1 MPGGGAAGPPG
12 WPQAWPFSPGVLLLA
27 LGAAV
32 LGAAAAAGALLWLVV
47 RPALRAFERA
57 CAEVEKASKAAEVAA
72 AEVER
77 ASLVLQED
85 VPRAADA
92 TEAAGRGVEQLSEE
106 LSGSGAWLQSTATDL
121 PEAVQ
126 GAVQERIG
134 AAQREVV
141 GFAGPWQG
149 SVQEIATGVVAE
161 VEKWQ
166 QGLAAAVA
174 TFERVQ
180 RVEWERAAALREAGQ
195 MSLEGKGSLERTRMS
210 LAEEAVEEALAKAQ
224 VAADAAEVASED
236 LVKAVT
242 DFEELQEK
250 GAQVFK
256 TVERKNEW
264 ARPPPA
270 LPTGTGSEG
279 SSTTG

>member
-1 MPGGGAAGPPG
+1 M
-12 WPQAWPFSPGVLLLA
+12 
-27 LGAAV
+27 
-32 LGAAAAAGALLWLVV
+32 
-47 RPALRAFERA
+47 
-57 CAEVEKASKAAEVAA
+57 ASKAAEVAA

-92 TEAAGRGVEQLSEE
+92 TEA
-106 LSGSGAWLQSTATDL
+106 
-121 PEAVQ
+121 VQ

-141 GFAGPWQG
+141 GLAGPWQG

-166 QGLAAAVA
+166 QGLTAAVA

-210 LAEEAVEEALAKAQ
+210 LAEEAV
-224 VAADAAEVASED
+224 
-236 LVKAVT
+236 VKAVT

-270 LPTGTGSEG
+270 
-279 SSTTG
+279 

>member
-1 MPGGGAAGPPG
+1 M
-12 WPQAWPFSPGVLLLA
+12 
-27 LGAAV
+27 
-32 LGAAAAAGALLWLVV
+32 
-47 RPALRAFERA
+47 
-57 CAEVEKASKAAEVAA
+57 
-72 AEVER
+72 
-77 ASLVLQED
+77 
-85 VPRAADA
+85 
-92 TEAAGRGVEQLSEE
+92 
-106 LSGSGAWLQSTATDL
+106 
-121 PEAVQ
+121 
-126 GAVQERIG
+126 QERIG

>member
-1 MPGGGAAGPPG
+1 MAVTAAGG
-12 WPQAWPFSPGVLLLA
+12 
-27 LGAAV
+27 
-32 LGAAAAAGALLWLVV
+32 LLWLVV

-57 CAEVEKASKAAEVAA
+57 CAEVEKASRAAEVAA
-72 AEVER
+72 VEVER
-77 ASLVLQED
+77 ASLMLQED

-106 LSGSGAWLQSTATDL
+106 LSGSVEWLRGTATDL
-121 PEAVQ
+121 PQAVT
-126 GAVQERIG
+126 ARIG

-174 TFERVQ
+174 TFERLQ
-180 RVEWERAAALREAGQ
+180 RVEGAAALGEAGQ
-195 MSLEGKGSLERTRMS
+195 MSASEGKDSLERVRMTM
-210 LAEEAVEEALAKAQ
+210 AEEAVEEALAKAQ

-242 DFEELQEK
+242 DFE
-250 GAQVFK
+250 VFK
-256 TVERKNEW
+256 TKERKNG
-264 ARPPPA
+264 APPS
-270 LPTGTGSEG
+270 GQGSEG
-279 SSTTG
+279 G